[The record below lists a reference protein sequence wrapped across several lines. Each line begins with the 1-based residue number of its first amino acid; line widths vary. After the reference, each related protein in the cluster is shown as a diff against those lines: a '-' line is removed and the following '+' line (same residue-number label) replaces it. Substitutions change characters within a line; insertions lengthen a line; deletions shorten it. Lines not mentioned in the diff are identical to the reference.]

1 MDLQP
6 LPSEPSAPP
15 LPEQAAAIAPAP
27 GVRRFRI
34 PWRAL
39 TMVGALLVIW
49 IVFSITTDGTFLKPR
64 NLSLL
69 VRQMAVTSILAIGMV
84 LVIVAGQIDLSVG
97 ALAGLLGAVSAMAFT
112 NRGWPLSASF
122 VLVLILGAVLG
133 CVQGS
138 LVAWL
143 RIPPF
148 IVTLGGMLVFQ
159 GALLGVT
166 GGVSTS
172 PPHAFLYVGQAYVPT
187 LLGWIGAGLV
197 AVAFLARAFRS
208 RGALPWQWIG
218 FAGLAVG
225 FTAVM
230 NAYEGIPV
238 PVLLVLVLAAFFSG
252 VSHHTRFGR
261 HLYAIGGNR
270 EAAFYSG
277 IDIERHIV
285 GVFTLMGL
293 MAGAAGI
300 VLTARVGSA
309 TSDAGRMM
317 ELDAI
322 AAAVIGG
329 TSLLGGVGTVWGAL
343 LGALVM
349 ASLDNGMSLMNTESF
364 WQPVIKGAILV
375 AAVAVDMAG
384 RRGRA

>member
-1 MDLQP
+1 MK
-6 LPSEPSAPP
+6 
-15 LPEQAAAIAPAP
+15 
-27 GVRRFRI
+27 RI

-39 TMVGALLVIW
+39 TMVGALVVIW
-49 IVFSITTDGTFLKPR
+49 IVFSLTTSGTFLTAR

-69 VRQMAVTSILAIGMV
+69 ARQMAVTSLLAIGMV

-97 ALAGLLGAVSAMAFT
+97 ALAGLLGAVSALAYT
-112 NRGWPLSASF
+112 NRGWPLPAAF
-122 VLVLILGAVLG
+122 AATLLLGTLLG
-133 CVQGS
+133 LAQGS

-148 IVTLGGMLVFQ
+148 IVTLGGMLIFQ
-159 GALLGVT
+159 GALLGIT
-166 GGVSTS
+166 GGVSIS
-172 PPHAFLYVGQAYVPT
+172 PNPAFLYVGQAYVPRP
-187 LLGWIGAGLV
+187 LGWAAAVVVAAGFLFAAFRGTGLGRVRDVGV
-197 AVAFLARAFRS
+197 AVM
-208 RGALPWQWIG
+208 AL
-218 FAGLAVG
+218 VV
-225 FTAVM
+225 TAVM
-230 NAYEGIPV
+230 NAYEGIPI
-238 PVLLVLVLAAFFSG
+238 PVLLVLVLAFVCSVVAR
-252 VSHHTRFGR
+252 HTPFGR

-277 IDIERHIV
+277 IDIERHLL

-293 MAGAAGI
+293 MSGVAGV

-329 TSLLGGVGTVWGAL
+329 TSLLGGQGTVWGAL

-364 WQPVIKGAILV
+364 WQPIIKGTILV

-384 RRGRA
+384 RRQRA